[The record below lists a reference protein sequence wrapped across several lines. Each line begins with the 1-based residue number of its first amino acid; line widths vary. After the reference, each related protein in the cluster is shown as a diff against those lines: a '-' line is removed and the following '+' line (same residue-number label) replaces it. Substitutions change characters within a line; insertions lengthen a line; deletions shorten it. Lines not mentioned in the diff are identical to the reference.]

1 MTSKETLLIII
12 WNGLV
17 TSCQNKGKFYFQ
29 GLILKDYKQKNVLIR
44 NSRLIFS
51 QKVQVSLL
59 HYKLC
64 LKKFILQKCAQIL

>member
-51 QKVQVSLL
+51 QKVQVSL
-59 HYKLC
+59 
-64 LKKFILQKCAQIL
+64 